1 MRRFF
6 CGVFTLLGLVAC
18 NKTGE
23 TKTEESPR
31 EYATMTVATQS
42 ATLETVFPATI
53 RGMEDVEIKPRVE
66 GFIESVYVD
75 EGSIVRKGQALFK
88 INSPQTEQ
96 VYSSAQASVQS
107 LQAQLQT
114 AQVNVDRIRPLA
126 EKGIISNTQLQ
137 TYENAYKTA
146 IANLRQGEATLRN
159 AEATMG
165 WTTVTSP
172 VDGVVGILSYRVGS
186 LVNSSSVVTTVA
198 STDNVFAYFSLNEN
212 LLRGFLKNTKGSTQA
227 EKIKNLPPVT
237 LRLSEEED
245 YPEKGKIETI
255 SGVVNIST
263 GSANFRA
270 EFPNKDGHL
279 RSGYSG
285 QVIIPEVIENA
296 LIVPQQATFSQQ
308 DKILIYKIQGDSAVQ
323 VLIKVKDMPDG
334 KSYVVTEGLSEG
346 DKIITDGISTLSN
359 GKKIKEKDSQNKY

>member
-18 NKTGE
+18 NKTSE
-23 TKTEESPR
+23 TKTEEEPQVY
-31 EYATMTVATQS
+31 ETMILSKQTAN
-42 ATLETVFPATI
+42 LESVFPATI
-53 RGMEDVEIKPRVE
+53 KGMEDVDIKPRVE

-96 VYSSAQASVQS
+96 VYSSAQAAVQS

-146 IANLRQGEATLRN
+146 IANLKQGEATLRN
-159 AEATMG
+159 AVATMG

-172 VDGVVGILSYRVGS
+172 VDGVVGTLSYRVGS
-186 LVNSSSVVTTVA
+186 LVSSSSVITTVA

-212 LLRGFLKNTKGSTQA
+212 LLRNFLKSTDGDTQA
-227 EKIKNLPPVT
+227 DKIKNLPLVT
-237 LRLSEEED
+237 FRLSEEED

-270 EFPNKDGHL
+270 EFPNKEGHL

-285 QVIIPEVIENA
+285 QIIIPEVINDA
-296 LIVPQQATFSQQ
+296 LIIPQKATFSQQ
-308 DKILIYKIQGDSAVQ
+308 DKILIYKVQGDSAVQ
-323 VLIKVKDMPDG
+323 LLIKIKDMPDG
-334 KSYVVTEGLSEG
+334 KNYVVTEGLSEG
-346 DKIITDGISTLSN
+346 DRIITDGISTLSN
-359 GKKIKEKDSQNKY
+359 GKKVKIKDIGK